1 MIVIQTSVD
10 RRAMTALARVN
21 RKTFR
26 RGRSGPVRLLAWF
39 VVFLETF
46 LTAVY
51 IRGGQSGWLTNV
63 LLAAIMLA
71 AILGED
77 WANGLVGLRDLPANR
92 REVNAA
98 FRDESCYV
106 CRTQAGEDWWPYKQ
120 IMAAAET
127 KDYFVL
133 FLDRRHGQ
141 IYDKK
146 GFSRGTPAEFRSLIQ
161 KKTGHKPQFIR

>member
-1 MIVIQTSVD
+1 
-10 RRAMTALARVN
+10 MTALARVN

-39 VVFLETF
+39 VVLLEAF
-46 LTAVY
+46 LTVAY

-63 LLAAIMLA
+63 LLAAIMLS

-77 WANGLVGLRDLPANR
+77 WANGLMGLRGIPANR

-98 FRDESCYV
+98 FQDGSCYV
-106 CRTQAGEDWWPYKQ
+106 LRTQAGEEWWPYQQ
-120 IMAAAET
+120 IMASAET

-133 FLDRRHGQ
+133 MLDRRHGQ
-141 IYDKK
+141 VYDKK
-146 GFSRGTPAEFRSLIQ
+146 GFSRGTPEEFRSFIH
-161 KKTGHKPQFIR
+161 KKTGQKPQFVR

>member
-1 MIVIQTSVD
+1 MIVIQTTVD

-21 RKTFR
+21 RKIFR

-39 VVFLETF
+39 VVLLEAF

-51 IRGGQSGWLTNV
+51 IRGGQSGWPVNA
-63 LLAAIMLA
+63 LLAAIMLS

-77 WANGLVGLRDLPANR
+77 WANGMVGLRNLPAGR
-92 REVNAA
+92 REVNTA
-98 FRDESCYV
+98 FEDGRCYV
-106 CRTQAGEDWWPYKQ
+106 CRTRSGEEWWPYQQ

-133 FLDRRHGQ
+133 MLDRRHGQ
-141 IYDKK
+141 VFDKK
-146 GFSRGTPAEFRSLIQ
+146 GFSCGSPEEFRSFIKQ
-161 KKTGHKPQFIR
+161 KTGLKTQLIR

>member
-26 RGRSGPVRLLAWF
+26 RGRNGPVRLLAWF
-39 VVFLETF
+39 VVLLESF
-46 LTAVY
+46 LTVVY

-63 LLAAIMLA
+63 LLAVIMLA

-77 WANGLVGLRDLPANR
+77 WANGLVGLRNLPANR
-92 REVNAA
+92 REVNTA
-98 FRDESCYV
+98 FEDGSCYV
-106 CRTQAGEDWWPYKQ
+106 CRTQAGEDWWPYRQ

-127 KDYFVL
+127 RDYFVL
-133 FLDRRHGQ
+133 ILDRRRGQ
-141 IYDKK
+141 VYDKN
-146 GFSRGTPAEFRSLIQ
+146 GFSCGTPEEFRSLIK
-161 KKTGHKPQFIR
+161 KKTGLKTQLIR